1 MKKAEKSW
9 VMVDMLQGEKVV
21 NIGFFFFFGRGC
33 FALLALDA
41 FSISGH

>member
-1 MKKAEKSW
+1 MKKEEKSW
-9 VMVDMLQGEKVV
+9 VMVDRLQGEKVV
-21 NIGFFFFFGRGC
+21 NVVFFFGRGC